1 MKYEKPVMNKT
12 ELMRMGFD
20 EAWLDYVFR
29 VRTDRKIAWR
39 GGNGTERSPIQ
50 YDTEELE
57 KFRKAS
63 CTGD

>member
-1 MKYEKPVMNKT
+1 MKYKKPVMNKS
-12 ELMRMGFD
+12 ELLRMGFD
-20 EAWLDYVFR
+20 EAWLDYVFH
-29 VRTDRKIAWR
+29 VRHDRKIAWR

-57 KFRKAS
+57 KFRRAC